1 MKSKL
6 SAEQKTH
13 NRALSSKRVS
23 IEHVFA
29 QLKKFKIL
37 GSFRLCLQK
46 FQEKS
51 FILGLILLQV
61 FII

>member
-37 GSFRLCLQK
+37 GSGFRLCLQK
-46 FQEKS
+46 FQEKAS
-51 FILGLILLQV
+51 S
-61 FII
+61 